1 MKPLHAGF
9 AAALVVCLNTTPSA
23 ATAQEL
29 APASP
34 RVDAI
39 DLHIACMALI
49 PLRSLPAPL
58 LRAMAGDGDAFPRVQ
73 EGVNGLRRTL
83 PKPQPGADEAAPKA
97 SSAKAAGIFD
107 PMQPAVERLE
117 RNASALVA
125 RQTTVVQAR
134 RALQAV
140 SRQSVELLDAVQRL
154 LTEQTVARARPYDIV
169 VTSQLAM
176 LSQRIGKSASEFLT
190 DDGLNPDAVFLIGKD
205 VQVFQALASAALN
218 GDASLG
224 LRPPRS
230 RATRERAAQLMQ
242 QFELTH
248 KLVDQVLA
256 GLKDLVAAREAQSQM
271 LADAETLDTALA
283 ALCAGPPSA
292 SAPVHR

>member
-1 MKPLHAGF
+1 
-9 AAALVVCLNTTPSA
+9 
-23 ATAQEL
+23 
-29 APASP
+29 
-34 RVDAI
+34 
-39 DLHIACMALI
+39 
-49 PLRSLPAPL
+49 
-58 LRAMAGDGDAFPRVQ
+58 
-73 EGVNGLRRTL
+73 
-83 PKPQPGADEAAPKA
+83 
-97 SSAKAAGIFD
+97 
-107 PMQPAVERLE
+107 
-117 RNASALVA
+117 
-125 RQTTVVQAR
+125 
-134 RALQAV
+134 
-140 SRQSVELLDAVQRL
+140 
-154 LTEQTVARARPYDIV
+154 VARARPYDVV